1 MFNPSRLSLARRRRA
16 MNKIRLAEL
25 VGLTSRSITAFE
37 SGEKNPAQETLEK
50 FSEVLKFPIGFFY
63 GPDMDMPSPNT
74 ASFRSMARMS
84 AAQRDA
90 ALGSGAIAF
99 TLNDW
104 IESRFELPET
114 DVLDLREEDPES
126 AAATLR
132 QYWGLGE
139 RPVKN
144 MVHLLEAKGIRVFS
158 LAEQAVEVDAFSLW
172 RKERPFVFLNTLK
185 SAEHSRFDAA
195 HELGHLV
202 LHKHGGPQGQ
212 DTERQANAFASAFL
226 MPKASVISLAPRMP
240 TVSHLVQLKKQWIV
254 SVAALAYRLQAI
266 GLLTEWHYRSICIEM
281 SERGYR
287 TSEPEGAQRETSQI
301 LAKILAAMRQEGVN
315 KSDMADALQ
324 IDVTELDKLVFG
336 LAMVGIEGGSHSD
349 SKRPGRA
356 DLKVIK

>member
-25 VGLTSRSITAFE
+25 AGLTSRSITAFE
-37 SGEKNPAQETLEK
+37 SGEKNPADETLEK
-50 FSEVLKFPIGFFY
+50 FSEILKFPVAFFT
-63 GPDMDMPSPNT
+63 GPDMDVPSAST

-99 TLNDW
+99 LLNDW
-104 IESRFELPET
+104 IEDRFELPEP
-114 DVLDLREEDPES
+114 DVLDLREEDPE
-126 AAATLR
+126 AAAVALR

-158 LAEQAVEVDAFSLW
+158 LAEKAVEVDAFSLW
-172 RKERPFVFLNTLK
+172 RNERPFVFLNTLK
-185 SAEHSRFDAA
+185 SSEHSRFDAA

-226 MPKASVISLAPRMP
+226 MPKASVIAVAPRVP
-240 TVSHLVQLKKQWIV
+240 TLAHLVQLKKQWIV

-287 TSEPEGAQRETSQI
+287 TNEPEGAQRETSQI
-301 LAKILAAMRQEGVN
+301 LAKILAALRQDGTN
-315 KSDMADALQ
+315 KSDLADDLN
-324 IDVTELDKLVFG
+324 IDVAELDTLMFG
-336 LAMVGIEGGSHSD
+336 LAMMGIEGGNHSD
-349 SKRPGRA
+349 NKRPGRA
-356 DLKVIK
+356 DLRVIK